1 MYPRRPRT
9 RKGPPARCGYHRPVG
24 HSEPAARDDA
34 PRGRNVKETV
44 RVLQVIKSLG
54 RGGAERLVVDLVTG
68 SDRQAVSH
76 EVAYVLESEDDLVAD
91 LVAHGVPV
99 HSLGARRNLDVTWTA
114 SLRRLLVDGHFDV
127 VHFHLPYAAAIG
139 QLVVASLPRDRR
151 PGVLYTEHSLWD
163 RARPELRALI
173 RLSLRPGEQVVAV
186 SQAAFDV
193 LPPVLRSRARV
204 VVHGI
209 DVSPLADLASR
220 RPAVRT
226 EVRREL
232 GVGPDEVLAVIVA
245 NLRPEKGHHVL
256 LDAVRVLAERR
267 VPVRIVSAG
276 GGPLL
281 TELEARRRA
290 LGLGERIVYL
300 GARRDAT
307 RLMAGADVFVLAS
320 LQEGLPVTLMEA
332 TCLGL
337 PIVATAI
344 GGIPEVLTDG
354 VDGLVVPP
362 GDARAL
368 ADALE
373 RVTAD
378 AALRVRLAAAAG
390 ARAGRFDIAAARAQL
405 DELYREA
412 ARR

>member
-1 MYPRRPRT
+1 VRD
-9 RKGPPARCGYHRPVG
+9 
-24 HSEPAARDDA
+24 SEPSAARDDA
-34 PRGRNVKETV
+34 SRSPSATGPL

-54 RGGAERLVVDLVTG
+54 RGGAERLVVDLVAG
-68 SDRQAVSH
+68 GDHRAVTH
-76 EVAYVLESEDDLVAD
+76 EVAYVLETEDDLVAD

-99 HSLGARRNLDVTWTA
+99 RSLGAAHNGDLAWTVA
-114 SLRRLLVDGHFDV
+114 LRRVLVDRRFDV
-127 VHFHLPYAAAIG
+127 VHFHLPYAAALG
-139 QLVVASLPRDRR
+139 QLVVASLPRRHR

-163 RARPELRALI
+163 RARPELRSLI
-173 RLSLRPGEQVVAV
+173 RLSLRPGEQIVAV
-186 SQAAFDV
+186 SQAAYDA
-193 LPPVLRSRARV
+193 LPPVLRARARV

-209 DVSPLADLASR
+209 DIAPLADLASR
-220 RPAVRT
+220 RPAIRT

-256 LDAVRVLAERR
+256 LDAARILAERR

-281 TELEARRRA
+281 DELEARRRA
-290 LGLGERIVYL
+290 LGLGERVAFL
-300 GARRDAT
+300 GGRRDAT
-307 RLMAGADVFVLAS
+307 RLMAGSDIFVLAS

-332 TCLGL
+332 TCIGL

-344 GGIPEVLTDG
+344 GGVPEVLTDG

-362 GDARAL
+362 GDAPSL

-373 RVTAD
+373 RVATD
-378 AALRVRLAAAAG
+378 AALRQRLAAAIG
-390 ARAGRFDIAAARAQL
+390 AQAGRFDIAVARAQL
-405 DELYREA
+405 DALYREV